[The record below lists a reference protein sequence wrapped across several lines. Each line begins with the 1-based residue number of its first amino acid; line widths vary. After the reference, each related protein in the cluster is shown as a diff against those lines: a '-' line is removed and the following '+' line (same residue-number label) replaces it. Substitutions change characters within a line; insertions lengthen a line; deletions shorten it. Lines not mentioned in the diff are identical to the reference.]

1 MYKTVTTSQTSSAT
15 PLGVDLSRVHM
26 VGIGGSGMSGL
37 ARILVERGSVVTGS
51 DMKDSTPVEV
61 LRTLGAHIAI
71 GHAAENL
78 TLAGS
83 LPTVVVTSFA
93 AIPQDNPELASARE
107 HGIPVIR
114 RSDLLAELM
123 VGYDQVLLAGTHG
136 KTSTTS
142 MTVAALQ
149 TAGLDPSF
157 AIGGQ
162 LNRAGTNAHQGTG
175 QAFVAEADESD
186 ASLLRYSP
194 KVAVITNIE
203 PDHLD
208 FFHTPEAYYQVFDD
222 FADRVSADGHLVVC
236 LDDDRA
242 AQTGQR
248 AAERGISV
256 LGYGS
261 HGAGK
266 TYPGITQAAE
276 ILSEGMSGENTVV
289 RTRLQLPG
297 EEPFE
302 VTYGI
307 QIPGHHMVLNSLAAL
322 IAGHLVGGDTAK
334 LAEGLSDFTGVRRRF
349 EYRGARVMAPGTS
362 PVRVYDDYAHHPT
375 EVRAVLTA
383 ARAKAEAEGNGARV
397 IACFQPHLYTRTM
410 EFQQEFADAL
420 SLADVAVVLDIY
432 GAREQPVEGITS
444 RIITEKMEEGR
455 GVFEPDFSAAPRTV
469 VELAQPGD
477 IILTIGAG
485 SVTML
490 AAEILDEL
498 SAGAPSGET
507 TGAGESAG
515 E

>member
-1 MYKTVTTSQTSSAT
+1 MTTSQTSSAA
-15 PLGVDLSRVHM
+15 PLGADLSRVHM

-83 LPTVVVTSFA
+83 LPTLVVTSFA
-93 AIPQDNPELASARE
+93 AIPQDNPELAGARE

-222 FADRVSADGHLVVC
+222 FADRVGADGHLVVC
-236 LDDDRA
+236 LDDERA

-261 HGAGK
+261 HGAGE

-276 ILSEGMSGENTVV
+276 ILSEDMSGENTVV
-289 RTRLQLPG
+289 RTRLELPG

-302 VTYGI
+302 ATYDL

-397 IACFQPHLYTRTM
+397 IACFQPHLYSRTM
-410 EFQQEFADAL
+410 EFQEEFADAL
-420 SLADVAVVLDIY
+420 SLADAAVVLDIY

-477 IILTIGAG
+477 IILTVGAG

-498 SAGAPSGET
+498 GAGASSGET
-507 TGAGESAG
+507 TGSGESAG